1 MKINMM
7 EAIAET
13 EQRQAIEIKCGEI
26 FLGIG
31 G

>member
-1 MKINMM
+1 MKINRI
-7 EAIAET
+7 EAIAEI
-13 EQRQAIEIKCGEI
+13 EWRQAIEMTCGDV

>member
-1 MKINMM
+1 MNINRM
-7 EAIAET
+7 ETIAET
-13 EQRQAIEIKCGEI
+13 ELCQAIEMECGEI

>member
-1 MKINMM
+1 MKINRM

-13 EQRQAIEIKCGEI
+13 KLRQAIEMKCGEI